1 MIALNRLRRKLEVL
15 REDLTR
21 ADNNKR
27 YDIEECLALVDIIKK
42 DQDARSENQG
52 PNKANLGDVSK
63 GQAGS
68 RDSL

>member
-1 MIALNRLRRKLEVL
+1 MVALSRLRRKLEVL
-15 REDLTR
+15 REDFTR

-27 YDIEECLALVDIIKK
+27 YDIEECLALVDMIRK

-52 PNKANLGDVSK
+52 ANKKNLGDVSR

-68 RDSL
+68 RDCL